1 MATGLEGDVAII
13 GAGIVGCSTAYFL
26 ARAGVRVTVHDPAGI
41 AAGASGR
48 NNGIVEHPYDAP
60 SAPLFHESVEL
71 MRDWLGDAMPRE
83 PVGALLLADDE
94 DAARELVAHYAQF
107 PELQPRLLSPAAARR
122 EEPLLAAGLWGCLL
136 DTGYPISPLEA
147 TMAVA
152 ERARQ
157 AGASFVLG
165 SDSAVRSGSD
175 SAVRSGFDSA
185 VWPYNA
191 EGITAK
197 AVLDARPDAVV
208 VVAAGASSSRLL
220 PGLVPADAV
229 KPLWG
234 VIALIELP
242 QRPRRP
248 IIEGTVTRG
257 LTTGRITNEAPF
269 TLLPSPSW
277 LAVGST
283 LIDGPE
289 PRGEDWGARLLAQG
303 TRFVPSIAQA
313 SVQTTLVCARPKSF
327 DNRPILG
334 RVPGE
339 ERLWLASGH
348 GGRGMSLGPASGRLM
363 AEAIIAGSDAAIPA
377 ALGAARL
384 SARR

>member
-1 MATGLEGDVAII
+1 MGSEVAII

-26 ARAGVRVTVHDPAGI
+26 ARAGVTVTVYDPAGI

-60 SAPLFHESVEL
+60 SAPLFHESVAL
-71 MRDWLGDAMPRE
+71 MRDWLGAAMPRD

-94 DAARELVAHYAQF
+94 RAARELLAHYAQF
-107 PELQPRLLSPAAARR
+107 PELKPQLLSPDAARR
-122 EEPLLAAGLWGCLL
+122 EEPLLAEGLWGCLL
-136 DTGYPISPLEA
+136 ATGYPISPLEA

-152 ERARQ
+152 ERARE
-157 AGASFVLG
+157 AGAHFVLG
-165 SDSAVRSGSD
+165 SDSAV
-175 SAVRSGFDSA
+175 
-185 VWPYNA
+185 WPYNA
-191 EGITAK
+191 DGITPK
-197 AVLDARPDAVV
+197 AVLAGRPDAVV

-234 VIALIELP
+234 VIVLIDLP

-283 LIDGPE
+283 LIDGAE
-289 PRGEDWGARLLAQG
+289 PRGGDWTARLLAQG
-303 TRFVPSIAQA
+303 TRFVPSLAQA
-313 SVQTTLVCARPKSF
+313 SVQSTLVCARPKSF

-334 RVPGE
+334 RVPGA

-348 GGRGMSLGPASGRLM
+348 GGRGMSLGAASGRLL

-384 SARR
+384 SGR